1 MKPTREGE
9 KMENEER
16 RIKTTAP
23 RPPAQPRSWQR
34 IGCVYAKEMRE
45 TLRDKR
51 VLFGVFISPLLLTP
65 LLLVVI
71 GYFAN
76 RKAVEDKAEVLAVA
90 LSGAPAA
97 LRAALERDASLSVV
111 VADNGGDPADAL
123 VQRRRARVALIAP
136 AESEQILA
144 ANGTLPLELI
154 FDPSNEKSIS
164 AMRRVQ
170 DALDEFNRATTSE
183 RLKRLNLDT
192 SLITPTTLRKRS
204 VASDKN
210 IGGLILGAVLPYLIV
225 LTAAFG
231 GMTSAFDLGAG
242 EKERG
247 TMETL
252 LVSPATRTE
261 IILGKTLTITTVSF
275 ASAIFTIIGLVGSF
289 VIGLSYFAQLTQG
302 KIAISYAAVAVMTL
316 VTLPLTLF
324 TSSLLMI
331 LSSFARNQKE
341 AQSYSLPFVMVVI
354 LPALLSLFVGD
365 ENPLGM
371 SVIPLLNCALAIK
384 QALSGSLTL
393 GFFALTF
400 VSSAVYAAIAIA
412 AGTALFNR
420 EEILFRS

>member
-1 MKPTREGE
+1 MPNDLPAVSRPPDV
-9 KMENEER
+9 
-16 RIKTTAP
+16 AP
-23 RPPAQPRSWQR
+23 RPQSRPVWRRLWF
-34 IGCVYAKEMRE
+34 IYEKEMRE

-51 VLFGVFISPLLLTP
+51 VLFGVFISPLLITP

-76 RKAVEDKAEVLAVA
+76 RKAAEKRAEVLTIAVV
-90 LSGAPAA
+90 GAPAMLQEA
-97 LRAALERDASLSVV
+97 LARTPSISLLLVEAAQE
-111 VADNGGDPADAL
+111 ADAL
-123 VQRRRARVALIAP
+123 IAQRKARAALIAP
-136 AESEQILA
+136 PEAEQALA
-144 ANGTLPLELI
+144 NNQTLALELV
-154 FDPSNEKSIS
+154 FDPSNEKSIA

-170 DALDEFNRATTSE
+170 DALEEFNRATTGE

-192 SLITPTTLRKRS
+192 SLVTPTTLTKRS

-210 IGGLILGAVLPYLIV
+210 IGGLIPLLPYLIV
-225 LTAAFG
+225 MMAAFG

-261 IILGKTLTITTVSF
+261 IILGKTLTIVTVSF
-275 ASAIFTIIGLVGSF
+275 ASALFNIIGLVGSF
-289 VIGLSYFAQLTQG
+289 AIVLSYFAPQLTQG
-302 KIAISYAAVAVMTL
+302 KIAISYTAVAVMTL
-316 VTLPLTLF
+316 VTLPLTLL

-331 LSSFARNQKE
+331 LSAFARNQKE

-354 LPALLSLFVGD
+354 LPAVLSLFVGD
-365 ENPLGM
+365 ESPLGM
-371 SVIPLLNCALAIK
+371 SLIPLLNCALAIK
-384 QALSGSLTL
+384 QALSGSLTV

-400 VSSAVYAAIAIA
+400 LSSALYAILAMAVC
-412 AGTALFNR
+412 TALFNR

>member
-1 MKPTREGE
+1 MPNDLPSASRPPDV
-9 KMENEER
+9 
-16 RIKTTAP
+16 AP
-23 RPPAQPRSWQR
+23 RPRVRPMWRRLWC
-34 IGCVYAKEMRE
+34 IYEKEMRE

-51 VLFGVFISPLLLTP
+51 VLFGVFISPLLITP

-76 RKAVEDKAEVLAVA
+76 RKAAEEKAEVLTIAVA
-90 LSGAPAA
+90 GAPAA
-97 LRAALERDASLSVV
+97 LQEALARTPLLSLLLVEAAPEADTL
-111 VADNGGDPADAL
+111 VA
-123 VQRRRARVALIAP
+123 QRRARAALIAP
-136 AESEQILA
+136 PKAEQALA
-144 ANGTLPLELI
+144 SNQTLALELV
-154 FDPSNEKSIS
+154 FDPSNEKSIA

-170 DALDEFNRATTSE
+170 EAVEAFNRVTTSE
-183 RLKRLNLDT
+183 RLKRLNLDP
-192 SLITPTTLRKRS
+192 SLVTPTTLTKRS

-210 IGGLILGAVLPYLIV
+210 IGGLILGALLPYLIV

-261 IILGKTLTITTVSF
+261 IILGKTLTIMTVSF
-275 ASAIFTIIGLVGSF
+275 ASALFTIIGLVGSF
-289 VIGLSYFAQLTQG
+289 AIGLSYFAQLTGG
-302 KIAISYAAVAVMTL
+302 KIAISYTAVAVMTL
-316 VTLPLTLF
+316 VTLPLTLL

-331 LSSFARNQKE
+331 LSAFARNQKE

-371 SVIPLLNCALAIK
+371 SLIPLLNCALAIK
-384 QALSGSLTL
+384 QSLAGSLTVA
-393 GFFALTF
+393 FFGLTLL
-400 VSSAVYAAIAIA
+400 SSGVYAALAITVC
-412 AGTALFNR
+412 TALFNR

>member
-1 MKPTREGE
+1 
-9 KMENEER
+9 
-16 RIKTTAP
+16 
-23 RPPAQPRSWQR
+23 
-34 IGCVYAKEMRE
+34 MRE

-51 VLFGVFISPLLLTP
+51 VLFGVFISPLLITP

-76 RKAVEDKAEVLAVA
+76 RKAAEDKAEVLTIAIVD
-90 LSGAPAA
+90 GPAA
-97 LRAALERDASLSVV
+97 LREAIARDASLSVITV
-111 VADNGGDPADAL
+111 QDTSQADAL
-123 VQRRRARVALIAP
+123 VQQRTARAAIIAP
-136 AESEQILA
+136 ADSEQTLV
-144 ANGTLPLELI
+144 ANGTLALELV

-164 AMRRVQ
+164 AMRRIQ
-170 DALDEFNRATTSE
+170 DVIDEFNRTTTNE
-183 RLKRLNLDT
+183 RLKRLNLDAA
-192 SLITPTTLRKRS
+192 LITPTTLAKRS
-204 VASDKN
+204 VASDKSV
-210 IGGLILGAVLPYLIV
+210 GGLILGALLPYLIV
-225 LTAAFG
+225 MTAAFG

-275 ASAIFTIIGLVGSF
+275 ASAVFTIIGLVGSF

-302 KIAISYAAVAVMTL
+302 KIAISYTAVAVMTL

-354 LPALLSLFVGD
+354 LPAMLSLFVGD

-371 SVIPLLNCALAIK
+371 SLIPLLNCALAIK
-384 QALSGSLTL
+384 QSLAGSLTV
-393 GFFALTF
+393 GFFSLTF
-400 VSSAVYAAIAIA
+400 LSSAIYAAIAVA
-412 AGTALFNR
+412 VGTALFNR

>member
-1 MKPTREGE
+1 MPNDSPSRPT
-9 KMENEER
+9 
-16 RIKTTAP
+16 TPAA
-23 RPPAQPRSWQR
+23 RPPAWRR

-76 RKAVEDKAEVLAVA
+76 RKAAEDKAEVLVVA
-90 LSGAPAA
+90 LAGAPAA
-97 LRAALERDASLSVV
+97 LREVIERDPSLA
-111 VADNGGDPADAL
+111 VALADEGGSPPDAL
-123 VQRRRARVALIAP
+123 VQQRLARVALIAP
-136 AESEQILA
+136 PGSEGILA
-144 ANGTLPLELI
+144 ANGTLPLELV

-170 DALDEFNRATTSE
+170 DALDEFNRVTTSE

-192 SLITPTTLRKRS
+192 ALITPTTLNKRS

-210 IGGLILGAVLPYLIV
+210 IGGLILGALLPYLIV

-261 IILGKTLTITTVSF
+261 IILGKTLAITTVSF
-275 ASAIFTIIGLVGSF
+275 ASALFTILGLVGSF
-289 VIGLSYFAQLTQG
+289 AIGLSYFAQLTQG
-302 KIAISYAAVAVMTL
+302 KIAISYLAVAVMTL
-316 VTLPLTLF
+316 ITLPLTLL

-341 AQSYSLPFVMVVI
+341 AQSYSLPFVMAVI
-354 LPALLSLFVGD
+354 LPAMLSLFIGD

-384 QALSGSLTL
+384 QSLAGSLTAS
-393 GFFALTF
+393 FFALTF
-400 VSSAVYAAIAIA
+400 VSSVAYAAIAIA

>member
-1 MKPTREGE
+1 MPNDFPTS
-9 KMENEER
+9 
-16 RIKTTAP
+16 P
-23 RPPAQPRSWQR
+23 RTPPPHRHPVSPWSWQR
-34 IGCVYAKEMRE
+34 IGFVYEKEMRE

-51 VLFGVFISPLLLTP
+51 VLFGVFISPLLITP

-76 RKAVEDKAEVLAVA
+76 RKAAEDKAEVLTIAIVD
-90 LSGAPAA
+90 GPAA
-97 LRAALERDASLSVV
+97 LREAIARDASLSVITV
-111 VADNGGDPADAL
+111 QDTSQADAL
-123 VQRRRARVALIAP
+123 VQQRTARAAIIAP
-136 AESEQILA
+136 ADSEQTLV
-144 ANGTLPLELI
+144 ANGTLALELV

-164 AMRRVQ
+164 AMRRIQ
-170 DALDEFNRATTSE
+170 DVIDEFNRTTTNE
-183 RLKRLNLDT
+183 RLKRLNLDAA
-192 SLITPTTLRKRS
+192 LITPTTLAKRS
-204 VASDKN
+204 VASDKSV
-210 IGGLILGAVLPYLIV
+210 GGLILGALLPYLIV
-225 LTAAFG
+225 MTAAFG

-275 ASAIFTIIGLVGSF
+275 ASAVFTIIGLVGSF

-302 KIAISYAAVAVMTL
+302 KIAISYTAVAVMTL

-354 LPALLSLFVGD
+354 LPAMLSLFVGD

-371 SVIPLLNCALAIK
+371 SLIPLLNCALAIK
-384 QALSGSLTL
+384 QSLAGSLTV
-393 GFFALTF
+393 GFFSLTF
-400 VSSAVYAAIAIA
+400 LSSAIYAAIAVA
-412 AGTALFNR
+412 VGTALFNR

>member
-1 MKPTREGE
+1 MPNDIPPSAPATALG
-9 KMENEER
+9 R
-16 RIKTTAP
+16 RS
-23 RPPAQPRSWQR
+23 AQPRSWRR
-34 IGCVYAKEMRE
+34 IGCIYAKEMRE

-51 VLFGVFISPLLLTP
+51 VLFGVFISPLLVTP
-65 LLLVVI
+65 LLLFVI

-76 RKAVEDKAEVLAVA
+76 RKAAEDKAEVLTVAVV
-90 LSGAPAA
+90 GAPTA
-97 LRAALERDASLSVV
+97 LRMALERDGSLAVMPAA
-111 VADNGGDPADAL
+111 ADNNHVETL
-123 VQRRRARVALIAP
+123 VQRRTVRVALIAP
-136 AESEQILA
+136 PDSEQILA
-144 ANGTLPLELI
+144 ANGTLPLELV
-154 FDPSNEKSIS
+154 FDPSNEKSLS

-170 DALDEFNRATTSE
+170 DALDEFNRATTGE
-183 RLKRLNLDT
+183 RLKRLNLDP
-192 SLITPTTLRKRS
+192 SLVTPTTLNKRS

-210 IGGLILGAVLPYLIV
+210 IGGLVLGALLPYLV
-225 LTAAFG
+225 VMTAAFG

-261 IILGKTLTITTVSF
+261 IVLGKTLAITTVSF
-275 ASAIFTIIGLVGSF
+275 ASAVFTIIGLVGSF
-289 VIGLSYFAQLTQG
+289 AIGLSYFAQVTQG
-302 KIAISYAAVAVMTL
+302 KIAVSYSAVAVMTL

-354 LPALLSLFVGD
+354 LPATLSLFVGD
-365 ENPLGM
+365 ENPLAM
-371 SVIPLLNCALAIK
+371 SLIPLFNCALAIK
-384 QALSGSLTL
+384 QALTGSLTV

-400 VSSAVYAAIAIA
+400 LSSALYAALATA
-412 AGTALFNR
+412 VCTALFNR

>member
-1 MKPTREGE
+1 MPNDLPSRPITPT
-9 KMENEER
+9 
-16 RIKTTAP
+16 T
-23 RPPAQPRSWQR
+23 RPSVRWRSRQR

-51 VLFGVFISPLLLTP
+51 VLFGVFISPLILAP

-71 GYFAN
+71 GYFAG
-76 RKAVEDKAEVLAVA
+76 RKAAEEQAEVLTIAVVGVPTALRVA
-90 LSGAPAA
+90 LERGGLSA
-97 LRAALERDASLSVV
+97 LLIDGTPHQAEMLVQQRVARAAL
-111 VADNGGDPADAL
+111 
-123 VQRRRARVALIAP
+123 
-136 AESEQILA
+136 LA
-144 ANGTLPLELI
+144 APDGERLLDADGTLPLELI
-154 FDPSNEKSIS
+154 FDPSNEKSLA

-170 DALDEFNRATTSE
+170 DALDEFNRVTTGE

-192 SLITPTTLRKRS
+192 SLITPTKLSKRS

-210 IGGLILGAVLPYLIV
+210 IGGLILGALLPYLIV

-261 IILGKTLTITTVSF
+261 IVLGKTLAIATVSF
-275 ASAIFTIIGLVGSF
+275 ASALFTILGLVGSF
-289 VIGLSYFAQLTQG
+289 AIGLSYFAQLTQG
-302 KIAISYAAVAVMTL
+302 KIAISYMAVAVMTL
-316 VTLPLTLF
+316 VTLPLTLL

-354 LPALLSLFVGD
+354 LPAMLSLFVGD

-371 SVIPLLNCALAIK
+371 SLIPLLNCALAIK
-384 QALSGSLTL
+384 QALAGSLTV
-393 GFFALTF
+393 GFLALTF
-400 VSSAVYAAIAIA
+400 LSSAVYAALAMVVC
-412 AGTALFNR
+412 TALFNR